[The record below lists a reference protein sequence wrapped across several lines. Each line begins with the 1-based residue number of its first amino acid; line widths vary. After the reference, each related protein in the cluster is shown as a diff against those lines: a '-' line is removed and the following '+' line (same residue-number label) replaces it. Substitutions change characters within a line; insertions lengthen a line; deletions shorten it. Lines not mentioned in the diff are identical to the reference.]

1 LKALDVVVVG
11 AGMFGSAAGKYLGRA
26 GANVLIIG
34 PQEPEAGTVADQR
47 SFGAHF
53 DEARISR
60 RLGWDP
66 VWGMTDSRSLE
77 RFRDIEAESG
87 RRFFHECGSLVLMAK
102 SISARSDSIMRQ
114 CIEKGITVDRMSEDA
129 LQKHFKHLRL
139 PSLPGGVEGLYEKR
153 EAGYLN
159 PRKLVKAQLGLAEKA
174 GATLLRA
181 ALMNIAKDDLQDL
194 WRLDVS
200 CNGERTEIAAK
211 RVLVATGAF
220 TNHNGVLPHGYQLA
234 MRAFTE
240 PNLLFELSEKDVD
253 RLHSMPCVITVD
265 PTDTGDENLSSYL
278 LPPVK
283 YPDGKWYARIG
294 PGMQPIVRMLDDVQA
309 MNAWYAAQKITP
321 AQSIFLKKVWDVLLA
336 DFTPVSIRHACCI
349 VEKTPTCYPYIG
361 HVGDEKN
368 FAVAV
373 GGNGHGARGSDEI
386 GRLAA
391 NVVLGRA
398 WDAPI
403 DQSIFTPIPAG
414 DGSAW
419 KKRPGFLKPP
429 FGLC

>member
-294 PGMQPIVRMLDDVQA
+294 PGCSMMCRQ
-309 MNAWYAAQKITP
+309 
-321 AQSIFLKKVWDVLLA
+321 
-336 DFTPVSIRHACCI
+336 
-349 VEKTPTCYPYIG
+349 
-361 HVGDEKN
+361 
-368 FAVAV
+368 
-373 GGNGHGARGSDEI
+373 
-386 GRLAA
+386 
-391 NVVLGRA
+391 
-398 WDAPI
+398 
-403 DQSIFTPIPAG
+403 
-414 DGSAW
+414 
-419 KKRPGFLKPP
+419 
-429 FGLC
+429 